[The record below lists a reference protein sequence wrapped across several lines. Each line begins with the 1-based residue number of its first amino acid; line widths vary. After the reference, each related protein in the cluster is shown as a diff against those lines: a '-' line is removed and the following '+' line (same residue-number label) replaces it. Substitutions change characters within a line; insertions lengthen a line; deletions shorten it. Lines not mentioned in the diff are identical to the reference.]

1 MKAQKWVQMTKQVDH
16 TANLHRAQKRF
27 TEMAKSLVDMIMEQ
41 DERRQAPLLA
51 SIIVT
56 LGDEYLLRHA
66 LVQTGRRR

>member
-1 MKAQKWVQMTKQVDH
+1 
-16 TANLHRAQKRF
+16 
-27 TEMAKSLVDMIMEQ
+27 MAKSLVDMIMEQ

>member
-1 MKAQKWVQMTKQVDH
+1 MTKQIDH
-16 TANLHRAQKRF
+16 TANRHRAREGF

-56 LGDEYLLRHA
+56 LGDKYLLCHA
-66 LVQTGRRR
+66 FVHTGRRR

>member
-1 MKAQKWVQMTKQVDH
+1 MTKQIDH

-27 TEMAKSLVDMIMEQ
+27 TQMAKSLVDMIMEQ